1 MRFVFSFNI
10 NSVIECFFLIFFA
23 VCFLTSCM
31 GKSYD
36 LYEKVG
42 FEKGM
47 RPNEQDQ
54 QYQQYQQPPMSA
66 PQYNQGNAPQVNVVP
81 DYYYHQPVYPQ
92 YGAPASRTY
101 NNPYSFQPPAQYPY
115 YDADQYYIP
124 PSNFYNGEKDQRIAP
139 TRPQRPSS
147 SRGAAPNY

>member
-1 MRFVFSFNI
+1 
-10 NSVIECFFLIFFA
+10 
-23 VCFLTSCM
+23 M

-92 YGAPASRTY
+92 YGAPA
-101 NNPYSFQPPAQYPY
+101 PL
-115 YDADQYYIP
+115 D
-124 PSNFYNGEKDQRIAP
+124 PSPLDLKEGDLLHLP
-139 TRPQRPSS
+139 
-147 SRGAAPNY
+147 